1 MYGSKIDNLLQLKN
15 NKFNIPNFIVIKFE
29 DAFQNRCDIASII
42 NANKETNSNELSKIL
57 KQTIAENIE
66 KNFQINLKC
75 EKYAVRSS
83 SNIED
88 GEKDSFAGQFQTFLN
103 VPKEELNIKIIECF
117 KSLADEDV
125 IDYLRKK
132 RIDLKKLIMNVCVQE
147 MVQADYSGVIFTA
160 NPQGLLN
167 ESVIVVGKGLGESVV
182 LDKVDT
188 TTYYYNLTDKEFYYE
203 GSKGYLGKDIIDNL
217 ISESQKIEELIG
229 PYLDIEFGIVN
240 GTIYILQARKI
251 TTIDSTNPLILDN
264 SNIVESY
271 PGVSSPLTI
280 SFVEEAYSGIFR
292 SVSRRILKNEKELN
306 KYSDVF
312 KNMVGSS
319 NGRLYYKIS
328 NWYTIIS
335 FLPFNKMIIPIWQ
348 EMMGV
353 KNKFYNNAKINLS
366 IFTRIKTYF
375 NSLYE
380 LCMVP
385 KNMDKLNKKFIEINN
400 KYSNKLSKQL
410 SEKQA
415 FDIYKKLKED
425 ILSCWDIT
433 LLNDIYAFVFTGM
446 LKSRLKNK
454 YRNYKERSNKY
465 ISKISNIE
473 SLKPIKELINLAYI
487 KSTLSDE
494 EYEKKFE
501 EYIQKYGDRNVEE
514 LKLESLTFRTN
525 PQLLNDRINEYRNDM
540 DKLKE
545 NYENVNKN
553 SDASIPEEDCVTKY
567 LIEKCMLGIK
577 NREISRLNR
586 SRIYGLIRGLFL
598 RIGQIYYEKGI
609 FDESRDVFYLQ
620 LEEIEKLIQES
631 FDVREIIAKRKE
643 EYLIYNELPSYT
655 RLVFMKKEFN
665 KHHKNINTQK
675 FYSNQQILN
684 GVPCSNGV
692 VTGAVLVVNDVHKAN
707 NVKNKILVTR
717 TTDPGWVFILA
728 TAKGVISEKGSLLS
742 HTAIISREL
751 NIPSIVGVSGLLNTI
766 RTDDV
771 IEMNGTTGEIKIIK
785 KA

>member
-88 GEKDSFAGQFQTFLN
+88 GEKDSFAGQFKTFLN
-103 VPKEELNIKIIECF
+103 VSKEELNIKIIECF

-167 ESVIVVGKGLGESVV
+167 ESVIVVDKGLGESVV

-292 SVSRRILKNEKELN
+292 SVSRRILKNGKELN

-319 NGRLYYKIS
+319 NGRLYHKIS

-335 FLPFNKMIIPIWQ
+335 FLPFNKRIIPIWQ

-353 KNKFYNNAKINLS
+353 KNKFYNDAKINLS

-525 PQLLNDRINEYRNDM
+525 PQLLKDRINEYRNDM

-553 SDASIPEEDCVTKY
+553 SDTSIPKEDCITRY
-567 LIEKCMLGIK
+567 LIKKCMLGIK

-620 LEEIEKLIQES
+620 LDEIEKLIQKS

>member
-525 PQLLNDRINEYRNDM
+525 PQLLKDRINEYRNDM

-553 SDASIPEEDCVTKY
+553 SDTSIPKEDCITRY
-567 LIEKCMLGIK
+567 LIKKCMLGIK

-620 LEEIEKLIQES
+620 LDEIEKLIQKS